1 MLEFEPVVLSEIY
14 ESQDNKLIILWIED
28 EVLYLLQ
35 IVTDICIFQSS
46 KNVCIF
52 ICSLFIWRAI
62 YCNIHIKNN
71 SL

>member
-52 ICSLFIWRAI
+52 ICSLFI
-62 YCNIHIKNN
+62 
-71 SL
+71 